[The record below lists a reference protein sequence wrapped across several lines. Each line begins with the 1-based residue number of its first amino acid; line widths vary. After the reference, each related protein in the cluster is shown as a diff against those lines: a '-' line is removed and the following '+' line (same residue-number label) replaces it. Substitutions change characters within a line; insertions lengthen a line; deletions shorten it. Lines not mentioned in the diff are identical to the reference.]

1 MHFGKFK
8 LLMVTTT
15 VLFGCIGYAQ
25 AQTKDCS
32 SGNCDGLTLSYS
44 SGSDYSSMNVTN
56 TGTADN
62 TTVGS
67 SGRLNVNSGG
77 SVTNTTVKSN
87 GTMTVGSGGSA
98 STTTIENNGRL
109 NSTSTGVIDELTV
122 NSGGELNLTT
132 DTTITNGS
140 YDGKAF
146 SIFGG
151 AASDVTLSSS
161 SQLEVKNGH
170 SASGTT
176 ALSGSTLT
184 VDAGGAASNST
195 INGTMNVNGTA
206 TNTTVDRGHI
216 NSTSG
221 TVNTITLTNGGTFHF
236 STGATVTGVTQDN
249 AIGTFNISSGHA
261 QDVLVNSGSRL
272 DVNSG
277 HTSDHTVVNNNGEM
291 YAEGTSTDVTVDSGG
306 YIESLSGTVTNLDLA
321 QYGEFY
327 FTTDATVTEVEQGG
341 NAGSSTD
348 KIKNKHALDLH
359 VNRNSRLD
367 VRNAGTSENIV
378 VNDDG
383 KMYVY
388 AGGNAHNTDVNNG
401 GYIESLEGTVDRF
414 DLQEFGEF
422 YFTTDATVT
431 DVVQETNSGTFQ
443 IKDNLAQDII
453 INRNSRLDVGR
464 QGRTTAGSSTNV
476 VVNDNGDMYVYEG
489 GDATDTTVNNGGH
502 LHVGEPSY
510 NGGKTTNT
518 TVNSGGLMD
527 VYNKGNAHKT
537 DVAGG
542 TMNIYS
548 GGSAENNT
556 VTNGG
561 TININNGGS
570 TTTTEASNGT
580 VNVAAGGSATD
591 NTIKGTGVMNVSG
604 TATDTDISGSGI
616 VNVYSGG
623 TATNNTIKETGV
635 MNVSGT
641 VTNTDIS
648 GSGIANINSGGKA
661 TDNTVKEQGV
671 MNVETGATATTTV
684 VGSGDTTAGTANGTV
699 NVATG
704 ATANDNIINNGG
716 IINVNGGGL
725 TDKTVI
731 NAGGLINIE
740 ATGTATNLTVNSG
753 GGFVSNTD
761 TTMSGRIE
769 KSDGTFQEFNV
780 DSKTANNLLVNGN
793 SKFTANNGGKLNNTL
808 IENGGTVD
816 IKNGA
821 SANNTE
827 VGNDGKFNV
836 FEGGLVNNTTVYDG
850 GTFTVE
856 ANGTATNTIVNTGGT
871 VITDANSVLENLD
884 ADSNAILNF
893 DADTV
898 LKGNISIR
906 DDTIMSGD
914 ITYDDIFG
922 NHTYDSLTITGGFNE
937 NVKEGLINTT
947 AGDRSL
953 NLRNGTFVFN
963 GPSDEYQI
971 SGWNKLSIIST
982 AEDKPTVA
990 KLNGDLS
997 LSGTDKLF
1005 YISQNST
1012 LDVSGYSPL
1021 NINVDA
1027 NMLNEGLIDF
1037 ALGDAIGEA
1046 DDSLHLTGNYYATGS
1061 RGPDGNTVGGDSM
1074 LRINVDAKNAV
1085 ADKLVVDGDVAGDT
1099 KVILDVTGGNRVK
1112 SDILFVESPNDD
1124 LSTDASFDIW
1134 RVNGSSM
1141 DWESIQK
1148 EDKNWYLKASGGI
1161 TPEIIAYGGLPSAGL
1176 EQTRS
1181 LTRNIKS
1188 AINSGMNYNMNCC
1201 RTADCNCNC
1210 WDDHMINLWV
1220 KPVYESTTVKK
1231 LYDFDGSITGIEAGV
1246 DWFTT
1251 RNHKLGVFGSWRQ
1264 GTYDFSGEGEPV
1276 SSSLSSSIDI
1286 NSYLGGLY
1294 YRYDNR
1300 GFWALAT
1307 AFGGI
1312 QQIDIETED
1321 DFTADTDA
1329 IEYGASLEM
1338 GIIIPVTDTLNIE
1351 PGASVTYTS
1360 LSIDDIHDA
1369 IDRDIVYEDARQI
1382 EAEAGIKLEKSWLFD
1397 VSTLKTYIRP
1407 SIVKTFVSGDTVAIS
1422 DFDDLQTLE
1431 DQVLGRVEIGFN
1443 YDLLDNV
1450 DTYGSLSQTFG
1461 GDYQNTSASLGLSY
1475 RF

>member
-1 MHFGKFK
+1 MHLKNFR
-8 LLMVTTT
+8 LLWVTTT
-15 VLFGCIGYAQ
+15 MLFGCIGYVQ

-32 SGNCDGLTLSYS
+32 SGACDGLTLSYS

-151 AASDVTLSSS
+151 TASDVTLSSS
-161 SQLEVKNGH
+161 SQLEVKKDH

-184 VDAGGAASNST
+184 VDAGGSASNST
-195 INGTMNVNGTA
+195 INGTMNVSGTA

-261 QDVLVNSGSRL
+261 QDVLVNSGSQL

-277 HTSDHTVVNNNGEM
+277 HTSDHTVVNNNGKM

-306 YIESLSGTVTNLDLA
+306 YIQSLSGTVTNLDLA

-341 NAGSSTD
+341 NTGSSTD

-359 VNRNSRLD
+359 VNQNSRLD

-378 VNDDG
+378 VNNDG
-383 KMYVY
+383 EMYVL

-401 GYIESLEGTVDRF
+401 GYIESLDGTVDRF

-453 INRNSRLDVGR
+453 INQFSRLDVGR
-464 QGRTTAGSSTNV
+464 QGTTTQGSSTNV
-476 VVNDNGDMYVYEG
+476 VVNNNGNMYVYEG

-502 LHVGEPSY
+502 LHVGESSY

-518 TVNSGGLMD
+518 TVNTGGVMD
-527 VYNKGNAHKT
+527 VYNKGNAHQT
-537 DVAGG
+537 DVSGG
-542 TMNIYS
+542 TMNIYN

-556 VTNGG
+556 VTDGG
-561 TININNGGS
+561 IINVNSGGS
-570 TTTTEASNGT
+570 ITTTEASNGT
-580 VNVAAGGSATD
+580 VNVASGGSATD
-591 NTIKGTGVMNVSG
+591 NTIKDTGVMNVSG
-604 TATDTDISGSGI
+604 TAENTDISGSGI
-616 VNVYSGG
+616 VNVNSGG
-623 TATNNTIKETGV
+623 TATN
-635 MNVSGT
+635 
-641 VTNTDIS
+641 
-648 GSGIANINSGGKA
+648 
-661 TDNTVKEQGV
+661 NTVKEQGV
-671 MNVETGATATTTV
+671 MNVETGGTATTTV
-684 VGSGDTTAGTANGTV
+684 VGDGDTTTGTANGTV

-704 ATANDNIINNGG
+704 ATANDNTINDGG
-716 IINVNGGGL
+716 VINVNGGGV

-731 NAGGLINIE
+731 NSGGIINIE
-740 ATGTATNLTVNSG
+740 TAGTATNLTVNAG

-769 KSDGTFQEFNV
+769 KSDGTFREFNV
-780 DSKTANNLLVNGN
+780 DGKTANNLLVNGD

-816 IKNGA
+816 IRNGA
-821 SANNTE
+821 AAENTE
-827 VGNDGKFNV
+827 VGQDGSFNV
-836 FEGGLVNNTTVYDG
+836 YEGGSVNNTTVNNG

-856 ANGTATNTIVNTGGT
+856 ANGTATNTVVNTGGT

-982 AEDKPTVA
+982 AEDNPTVA

-1021 NINVDA
+1021 NITVDA

-1037 ALGDAIGEA
+1037 ALGDAVGEA
-1046 DDSLHLTGNYYATGS
+1046 DDSLHLTGNYYATGG

-1074 LRINVDAKNAV
+1074 LRINVDTKNAV
-1085 ADKLVVDGDVAGDT
+1085 ADKLIVDGDVVGNT
-1099 KVILDVTGGNRVK
+1099 KVILDVTGGNRVR

-1148 EDKNWYLKASGGI
+1148 EDKNWYLQASGGI

-1264 GTYDFSGEGEPV
+1264 GTYDFSGEGEQV

-1397 VSTLKTYIRP
+1397 ISTLKTYIRP

-1422 DFDDLQTLE
+1422 DFNDLQTLE

-1461 GDYQNTSASLGLSY
+1461 SDYYNTSASLGLSY

>member
-1 MHFGKFK
+1 MRLKIYK
-8 LLMVTTT
+8 LLLVTTT

-32 SGNCDGLTLSYS
+32 SGACDDLTLSYG
-44 SGSDYSSMNVTN
+44 SGSNYSSMNVTN
-56 TGTADN
+56 TGTANN

-67 SGRLNVNSGG
+67 SGSLNVSNGG
-77 SVTNTTVKSN
+77 SVTNTTVQSN
-87 GTMTVGSGGSA
+87 GSMTVGANGSA
-98 STTTIENNGRL
+98 TTTTIENYGQL
-109 NSTSTGVIDELTV
+109 TSTSTGVIDGLTV
-122 NSGGELNLTT
+122 NSGGKLNLTT

-140 YDGKAF
+140 YNGKAF

-151 AASDVTLSSS
+151 SATDVTLSSNS
-161 SQLEVKNGH
+161 KLEVKSGH

-184 VDAGGAASNST
+184 VDSGGSATNST
-195 INGTMNVNGTA
+195 INGIMNVSGTA
-206 TNTTVDRGHI
+206 TNTNVNGGHI

-236 STGATVTGVTQDN
+236 STGATVTNVTQDN
-249 AIGTFNISSGHA
+249 AIGTFDISSGHA
-261 QDVLVNSGSRL
+261 QDVLVNSGSQL

-277 HTSDHTVVNNNGEM
+277 NTSDHTVVNNNGEM

-306 YIESLSGTVTNLDLA
+306 YIQSLSGTVTNLDLA

-327 FTTDATVTEVEQGG
+327 FTTDATVTDVEQGG
-341 NAGSSTD
+341 NTGSSTD

-359 VNRNSRLD
+359 VNQNSRLD

-378 VNDDG
+378 VNNDG
-383 KMYVY
+383 EMYVLKGSY
-388 AGGNAHNTDVNNG
+388 AHNTDVNNG
-401 GYIESLEGTVDRF
+401 GYIESLDGTVDRF

-431 DVVQETNSGTFQ
+431 DVVQETNDGTFQ

-453 INRNSRLDVGR
+453 INQYSRLDVGR
-464 QGRTTAGSSTNV
+464 KGTTTAGSSNNV
-476 VVNDNGDMYVYEG
+476 VVNNNGKMYVYEG
-489 GDATDTTVNNGGH
+489 GAAEDTTVNNGGH
-502 LHVGEPSY
+502 LWVGESSY

-518 TVNSGGLMD
+518 TVNTGGVMD
-527 VYNKGNAHKT
+527 IYNKGNAHDT
-537 DVAGG
+537 AVSGG
-542 TMNIYS
+542 TMNVYN

-556 VTNGG
+556 VTGG
-561 TININNGGS
+561 GVININNGGS
-570 TTTTEASNGT
+570 TTTTKAINGT
-580 VNVAAGGSATD
+580 VNV
-591 NTIKGTGVMNVSG
+591 NN
-604 TATDTDISGSGI
+604 
-616 VNVYSGG
+616 GG
-623 TATNNTIKETGV
+623 TATENTITS
-635 MNVSGT
+635 N
-641 VTNTDIS
+641 
-648 GSGIANINSGGKA
+648 
-661 TDNTVKEQGV
+661 GV
-671 MNVETGATATTTV
+671 MNVETGGTSNETV
-684 VGSGDTTAGTANGTV
+684 VGGEATANPGDANGIV

-704 ATANDNIINNGG
+704 GTANNNTINQDGL
-716 IINVNGGGL
+716 INVNGGGV
-725 TDKTVI
+725 TDNTTV
-731 NAGGLINIE
+731 NTGGLINIE
-740 ATGTATNLTVNSG
+740 TAGTATNLTVNAG
-753 GGFVSNTD
+753 GGFISNTD

-769 KSDGTFQEFNV
+769 KTDGTFREFNV
-780 DSKTANNLLVNGN
+780 SGKVANNLLVNGD

-816 IKNGA
+816 IRNGA
-821 SANNTE
+821 AAENTE
-827 VGNDGKFNV
+827 VGKDGNFNV
-836 FEGGLVNNTTVYDG
+836 YQGGNVNNTTVNDG

-856 ANGTATNTIVNTGGT
+856 ANGTATNTVVNTGGT

-884 ADSNAILNF
+884 ADSGATLNF
-893 DADTV
+893 DKDTE
-898 LKGNISIR
+898 LKGDISIR

-922 NHTYDSLTITGGFNE
+922 NHTYDSLTITGGMNE
-937 NVKEGLINTT
+937 NVKDALINTT
-947 AGDRSL
+947 TGDRSL

-963 GPSDEYQI
+963 GPDDEYQI

-982 AEDKPTVA
+982 AEDKPTLA
-990 KLNGDLS
+990 KLNGDLM
-997 LSGTDKLF
+997 LSGSDKLL

-1021 NINVDA
+1021 NITIDG
-1027 NMLNEGLIDF
+1027 NMLNEGLLDF
-1037 ALGDAIGEA
+1037 ARMDGSGET
-1046 DDSLHLTGNYYATGS
+1046 DDSLHLTGNYYATGG
-1061 RGPDGNTVGGDSM
+1061 RGPDGNVVGGDSM
-1074 LRINVDAKNAV
+1074 LRINVDAKNAT
-1085 ADKLVVDGDVAGDT
+1085 ADKLIVDGDVVGDT
-1099 KVILDVTGGNRVK
+1099 KVILDVVGGNRLK

-1141 DWESIQK
+1141 EWESIQK
-1148 EDKNWYLKASGGI
+1148 EDKNWYLQASGGI
-1161 TPEIIAYGGLPSAGL
+1161 TPEIIAYGGLPSAGM

-1210 WDDHMINLWV
+1210 WDDNMINLWV
-1220 KPVYESTTVKK
+1220 KPVYESVKLEK

-1246 DWFTT
+1246 DLFTT
-1251 RNHKLGVFGSWRQ
+1251 DHHKLGVFGSWRQ
-1264 GTYDFSGEGEPV
+1264 GTYDFSGEGETV

-1286 NSYLGGLY
+1286 TSYLGGLY
-1294 YRYDNR
+1294 YRYDRR
-1300 GFWALAT
+1300 GFWAMAT
-1307 AFGGI
+1307 AFGGV

-1321 DFTADTDA
+1321 NFTADTNA
-1329 IEYGASLEM
+1329 TEYGASLEM
-1338 GIIIPVTDTLNIE
+1338 GVIIPVTDTINLE

-1360 LSIDDIHDA
+1360 LLIDDIHDA
-1369 IDRDIVYEDARQI
+1369 IDRDVVYDDARQI

-1397 VSTLKTYIRP
+1397 ISTLKTYIRP
-1407 SIVKTFVSGDTVAIS
+1407 SIVKSFVSGNSVAIS
-1422 DFDDLQTLE
+1422 DYNDLQTLD
-1431 DQVLGRVEIGFN
+1431 DQIYGRVEIGFN

-1461 GDYQNTSASLGLSY
+1461 SDYLSTSASIGLSY